1 MCACVYV
8 QTTALTQLI
17 EMNMLHQISTKMA
30 SNIMNG
36 VLVYVLPYKQ
46 EFITVVVCSSSFY
59 YCNKLLV
66 QVTALEKSRDAFQ
79 HFSKV
84 DNGKLNILRFIT
96 PGKVRAYLLL
106 EA

>member
-8 QTTALTQLI
+8 QTTALTQLT
-17 EMNMLHQISTKMA
+17 EMNMLHQISTKIS

-59 YCNKLLV
+59 YCNKTLGTSDCLGEK
-66 QVTALEKSRDAFQ
+66 QRYLSALF
-79 HFSKV
+79 
-84 DNGKLNILRFIT
+84 
-96 PGKVRAYLLL
+96 
-106 EA
+106 